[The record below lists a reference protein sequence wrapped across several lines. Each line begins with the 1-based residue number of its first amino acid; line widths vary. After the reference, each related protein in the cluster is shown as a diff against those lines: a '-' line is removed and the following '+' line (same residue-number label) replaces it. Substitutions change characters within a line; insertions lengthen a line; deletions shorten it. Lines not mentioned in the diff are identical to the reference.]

1 MHVFYLQKQVEE
13 HGRQRTKL
21 LQRYGGILDGIMK
34 RHMKQHATTFLVEC
48 WHSWRVVIKKQVEAK
63 TISRTKQARA
73 GIIHG
78 GMDLLERNKNRESR
92 AHVFRTWHALNRL
105 DVLERTAGHAVMAHG
120 DSHNRLVDNLGEAFA
135 RAMGHRAVAET
146 LRAWRTKV
154 QAVVLRRNLVDHFR
168 GYPAKPPDENGRAAA
183 ARRRASARFSSDTP
197 SPVRPIMES

>member
-1 MHVFYLQKQVEE
+1 MHELTVDDPCRWVPKQ
-13 HGRQRTKL
+13 
-21 LQRYGGILDGIMK
+21 
-34 RHMKQHATTFLVEC
+34 TFIDEIKFKGAI
-48 WHSWRVVIKKQVEAK
+48 SDMYVIKKQVEAK

-154 QAVVLRRNLVDHFR
+154 QAVVLRRNR
-168 GYPAKPPDENGRAAA
+168 SGEG
-183 ARRRASARFSSDTP
+183 RRRRTRGGRPEGRRLRRAGDASSRRRCGFSRLANGWP
-197 SPVRPIMES
+197 